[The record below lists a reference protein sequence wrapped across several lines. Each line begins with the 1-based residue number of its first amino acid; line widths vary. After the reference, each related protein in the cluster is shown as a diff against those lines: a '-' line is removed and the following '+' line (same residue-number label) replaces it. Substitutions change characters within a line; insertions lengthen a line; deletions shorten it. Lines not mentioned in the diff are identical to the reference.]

1 MAAKVF
7 YDDDADLS
15 LLKDK
20 TIAIL
25 GYGSQG
31 HAQAQNLRDS
41 GCNVVVGQ
49 RPGSANFDLAVG
61 HGFEPMSAAAATAAG
76 DLVDILDHDQEYQG
90 SDVYNI
96 DEYKA
101 PQLSGGEHAWDL
113 ITRDDQAIASGLYL
127 FTVKNLDNESLSYG
141 KVKEGK
147 FLIIK

>member
-1 MAAKVF
+1 
-7 YDDDADLS
+7 
-15 LLKDK
+15 
-20 TIAIL
+20 
-25 GYGSQG
+25 
-31 HAQAQNLRDS
+31 
-41 GCNVVVGQ
+41 
-49 RPGSANFDLAVG
+49 
-61 HGFEPMSAAAATAAG
+61 
-76 DLVDILDHDQEYQG
+76 VDILDHDQEYQG

-96 DEYKA
+96 DEYKT